1 MRRIKLSKRQ
11 FISGLAAAGAGVF
24 APGVVRGQSATVLRW
39 GDVQA
44 PNHPSPQSAEMAAK
58 EVREKTAGRIEIQSF
73 PSGQLGGSRDMV
85 EAVGS
90 GALTM
95 VTEGAALLGQFLPQ
109 ISIIEAPYIWKDAA
123 HMARALTSPLMDE
136 LNQTL
141 VEKRGMR
148 IIAVNY
154 YGKRHVTTGNKA
166 VHTVADMQGFKLR
179 VPEVDTFKAMA
190 EAWGAKPTPM
200 NFGELYLALSQGAV
214 DGEENPLPTIQSGKF
229 YEVQKYLVLTGHIIT
244 PRLVIV
250 NNEAWLKIAEADRAI
265 VQAAIRAGAA
275 WNDQEIQRQ
284 EAGLADTFQKGG
296 MIVIE
301 PDVESFRKPV
311 LATVPAMFESKWGKG
326 LWERI
331 ASL

>member
-1 MRRIKLSKRQ
+1 MRNIRLTKRQ
-11 FISGLAAAGAGVF
+11 FLCGTAATGAGIF
-24 APGVVRGQSATVLRW
+24 MPAIVRGQSATVLRW

-44 PNHPSPQSAEMAAK
+44 PNHPSAQSAELAAK
-58 EVREKTAGRIEIQSF
+58 EVKEKTGGRIEIQSF

-95 VTEGAALLGQFLPQ
+95 VTEGGALIGQFLPQ

-123 HMARALTSPLMDE
+123 HMSRALSSPLMDD
-136 LNQTL
+136 LNKSL
-141 VEKRGMR
+141 VEKRGIR
-148 IIAVNY
+148 IIATNY
-154 YGKRHVTTGNKA
+154 YGKRHVTSGTREIR
-166 VHTVADMQGFKLR
+166 TVADMQGFKLR

-190 EAWGAKPTPM
+190 EAWGAKPTPL

-214 DGEENPLPTIQSGKF
+214 DGQENPLPTIQSGKLF
-229 YEVQKYLVLTGHIIT
+229 EVQKYLVLTGHIIT

-250 NNEAWLKIAEADRAI
+250 NDAAWQKMKESDRAV
-265 VQAAIRAGAA
+265 VQAAIRSAAA
-275 WNDQEIQRQ
+275 WNDREILSQ
-284 EAGLADTFQKGG
+284 EAGLADTFKKGG

-311 LATVPAMFESKWGKG
+311 LAKVPAMFEAKWGKG
-326 LWERI
+326 LWERLQ
-331 ASL
+331 AL